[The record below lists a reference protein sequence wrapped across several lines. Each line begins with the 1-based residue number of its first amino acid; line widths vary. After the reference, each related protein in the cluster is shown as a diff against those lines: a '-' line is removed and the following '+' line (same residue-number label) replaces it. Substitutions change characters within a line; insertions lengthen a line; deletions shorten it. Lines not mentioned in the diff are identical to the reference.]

1 MKTYIVFNK
10 PYGVLSQF
18 TPEGNAKD
26 SGQQTLADFNFPKG
40 VYAAG
45 RLDKDSE
52 GLLVL
57 TDDGPFIKRLTDPK
71 FEKNKVYWVQVE
83 GAPTDIDFNDFRKG
97 LMIQGKK
104 TRPAQVKI
112 LKDFDLPP
120 RVPPIRERKSI
131 PTTWIEV
138 TLHEGRNRQVRRMCA
153 AVGFP
158 CLRLMRAKVGK
169 YDLGE
174 LPSGEWKT
182 VQARDILPG

>member
-1 MKTYIVFNK
+1 MGCCHNSPLRPMQKIPANK
-10 PYGVLSQF
+10 RWPY
-18 TPEGNAKD
+18 
-26 SGQQTLADFNFPKG
+26 FNFPKG

-120 RVPPIRERKSI
+120 VYHRFARE
-131 PTTWIEV
+131 
-138 TLHEGRNRQVRRMCA
+138 NQ
-153 AVGFP
+153 F
-158 CLRLMRAKVGK
+158 
-169 YDLGE
+169 
-174 LPSGEWKT
+174 LPHGLK
-182 VQARDILPG
+182 